1 MFFGSTKPLEGKASA
16 VVVKPVEEVFQF
28 IGEDFF
34 KNYPRWSTE
43 VVELK
48 SMSDGPVR
56 VGTRA
61 KQVRVD
67 YGRRSESIF
76 TVVDFQA
83 NQRIAFSGMGQA
95 ADAPRSSAYRCAY
108 DLDDPRLTQ
117 PCTRV
122 TFTFEVPELELFM
135 RPFEK
140 LIRVAVQEGA
150 EHTVKNVK
158 SLIEK
163 GVASKAVQKARRP

>member
-1 MFFGSTKPLEGKASA
+1 MFFGSTKPVEGKASA
-16 VVVKPVEEVFQF
+16 VIVKSVEEVFQF

-48 SMSDGPVR
+48 PLSDGPIK
-56 VGTRA
+56 VGTQA

-76 TVVDFQA
+76 KVVDFQP
-83 NQRIAFSGMGQA
+83 NQRIVFSGIGQA
-95 ADAPRSSAYRCAY
+95 VDAPRSSAYRCAY
-108 DLDDPRLTQ
+108 DLHDPRLSQ

-122 TFTFEVPELELFM
+122 TFTFEVPEIELFM

-150 EHTVKNVK
+150 EHTVKNLK

-163 GVASKAVQKARRP
+163 GVASKAVQMARRP